1 MSRSPRP
8 QLYPFPA
15 GRPEGGVRDAAGTGL
30 SSYGGSL
37 SNTD

>member
-1 MSRSPRP
+1 MR
-8 QLYPFPA
+8 
-15 GRPEGGVRDAAGTGL
+15 VAAGTGL